1 MPPSR
6 RQPESHRRRYH
17 PYERPVFHYHS
28 TTFQADIGQVVAGA
42 LMMFPGAAPA
52 PVIPGHAK
60 RVMLIAAFLL
70 IWCLYARAAMQDGF
84 IYLYRIRIF

>member
-1 MPPSR
+1 
-6 RQPESHRRRYH
+6 
-17 PYERPVFHYHS
+17 
-28 TTFQADIGQVVAGA
+28 
-42 LMMFPGAAPA
+42 MMFPVSPNHLSLLSGPQSNFYRKGAAPA